1 MSTDYYTVSNIIPD
15 HIMSLVKTGEE
26 CNFLRRLLKRE
37 TLSECFQTMTGFVG
51 SKMGQDIREK
61 IAFGAGLA
69 GDAFEK
75 STKSS
80 PMMFR
85 FLKDNRKLFEDDVSS
100 LLEVCDDHNLQ
111 NVKKWLLVYINVLE
125 FKGFIG
131 SSSSRGKGKNY
142 FFFLI

>member
-1 MSTDYYTVSNIIPD
+1 
-15 HIMSLVKTGEE
+15 MSLVRTGEE
-26 CNFLRRLLKRE
+26 CYFLQRLLERE

-51 SKMGQDIREK
+51 SKMGQDIREQ

-85 FLKDNRKLFEDDVSS
+85 FLKNKRKLFEDDVSV
-100 LLEVCDDHNLQ
+100 LLEVCDNHDLQ
-111 NVKKWLLVYINVLE
+111 NVKIWLLIYINVLK
-125 FKGFIG
+125 FKGFI

-142 FFFLI
+142 FFFYNIIIYKSFFFFFFF